1 MVDSAFYTA
10 PFFVVAVLLGST
22 VSCCLARRNARELR
36 VLEARVEQLEARPL
50 ATAAATAPVYY
61 PVATLP
67 YAATAQQQFPREGDG
82 KRVTGGPALAGL
94 ECPPYNPN
102 APRMMSTFVM
112 QPRLQATAPV

>member
-50 ATAAATAPVYY
+50 TAAAATAPVYY

-67 YAATAQQQFPREGDG
+67 YAATAQQQFPREGA
-82 KRVTGGPALAGL
+82 GP
-94 ECPPYNPN
+94 PPYNQN
-102 APRMMSTFVM
+102 APRMMSPFVM